1 MNISCPAPP
10 GVRLSRDRHGVVHVE
25 AEGDDLAGVSWGM
38 GYCHALD
45 RGLQMLL
52 MRILGQGRACELLD
66 PSGAMLDVDRFFR
79 RMGWSEDLTEQ
90 IDRVD
95 AAGRE
100 LLDAYCRGVNACFER
115 RRPWELK
122 LIGYRPEPWRRED
135 SVLASRMIGYIALAQ
150 SQAEMERLF
159 VEMVQAGACDA
170 RLRALFPGVTEEW
183 DRELLSKVKLG
194 QRIVPES
201 VRWLGAVPRAM
212 ASNNWV
218 VSGNRTR
225 SGKPMLANDPHLE
238 VNRLPAV
245 WYELVTRWGA
255 GRYAITATMPGLP
268 APLLGRTE
276 SLAWGATYSFMDGVD
291 SWIEECRDGK
301 RRTGDGWAPFRER
314 RETIL
319 RKGKTPVELIF
330 YECEH
335 GVLDG
340 DPHVSGSYLATRW
353 APGRSGAASL
363 AAAVEMWQARTVT
376 DGMAALGRLETSWNW
391 VLADRDGHVGYQ
403 MSGLLPRRRAG
414 VSGFV
419 PLPGWDP
426 ANDWQGFVATEDL
439 PRAYDPQEGFIV
451 TANHDLNH
459 LGLSRPI
466 NLPMGDY
473 RARRITELLEA
484 ESEMTVADHA
494 RIQADVYSIQACELM
509 AVLRPLL
516 PDTEDGRLLRD
527 WDLCYESASRGATL
541 FERFYRQ
548 LLLVVFGDGG
558 LGEDVVRHLL
568 SGTGIFIDFYDNFD
582 RVILDQDSPWYA
594 LREDG
599 RDRDALFRAAAGAAC
614 AAAGAACAAAG
625 AACGEPVPPWGEVNQ
640 VTLSHILFGGK
651 LPRFLGFDRGPV
663 PLRGGR
669 ATPHQGQVYRSAGRD
684 TSFAPSYRL
693 IVDLGDEVAHTC
705 LPGGASDRRFSKWY
719 CSELDAWLDGRYKTL
734 QA

>member
-1 MNISCPAPP
+1 MTISCPAPP
-10 GVRLSRDRHGVVHVE
+10 GVRLWRDRYGVVHVE
-25 AEGDDLAGVSWGM
+25 ADDLAGVSWGM
-38 GYCHALD
+38 GYSHALD

-52 MRILGQGRACELLD
+52 TRILGQGRACELLD
-66 PSGAMLDVDRFFR
+66 GSDAMLEVDRFFR
-79 RMGWSEDLTEQ
+79 RMGWTEEATEQ
-90 IDRVD
+90 IEGVD
-95 AAGRE
+95 AVSRE
-100 LLDAYCRGVNACFER
+100 LVDAYCRGVNARFKR
-115 RRPWELK
+115 RRPWELR
-122 LIGYRPEPWRRED
+122 LVGYRLEPWRPED
-135 SVLASRMIGYIALAQ
+135 SVLFSRMVGYVSLAQ

-159 VEMVQAGACDA
+159 VEMVQAGVDDD
-170 RLRALFPGVTEEW
+170 RLRALFPNVTETW
-183 DRELLSKVKLG
+183 DRELLSKVTLG
-194 QRIVPES
+194 ERIVPEA
-201 VRWLGAVPRAM
+201 VRWLSAVPRAM

-218 VSGNRTR
+218 VSGSKTR

-245 WYELVTRWGA
+245 WYELVTRWGDDH
-255 GRYAITATMPGLP
+255 YAIIATMPGLP
-268 APLLGRTE
+268 GPLLGRTE
-276 SLAWGATYSFMDGVD
+276 SLAWGATYTFMDGVD
-291 SWIEECRDGK
+291 SWIEDCRDGK
-301 RRTGDGWAPFRER
+301 RRSGDDWVSFRER
-314 RETIL
+314 RETIR
-319 RKGKTPVELIF
+319 RKDQAPIEEVF

-340 DPHVSGSYLATRW
+340 DPNVPGTYLATRW

-363 AAAVEMWQARTVT
+363 SASAAMWQARTVQE
-376 DGMAALGRLETSWNW
+376 GMAALGRLETAWNW

-403 MSGLLPRRRAG
+403 MSGFLPRRRDG

-426 ANDWQGFVATEDL
+426 ANDWQGFVDVAEL
-439 PRAYDPQEGFIV
+439 PHAFDPEEGFIV

-459 LGLSRPI
+459 LGRADPI

-473 RARRITELLEA
+473 RVRRITELLESQTA
-484 ESEMTVADHA
+484 MTVADHA
-494 RIQADVYSIQACELM
+494 RIQTDVTSIQARELM

-527 WDLCYESASRGATL
+527 WDLRYDLSSRGATL

-548 LLLVVFGDGG
+548 LLLAVFGDGG
-558 LGEDVVRHLL
+558 LGRDVVRHLA
-568 SGTGIFIDFYDNFD
+568 SGTGVFVDFYDNFD
-582 RVILDQDSPWYA
+582 RVLLDEDAPWYA

-599 RDRDALFRAAAGAAC
+599 RDRAALFYAAFD
-614 AAAGAACAAAG
+614 

-640 VTLSHILFGGK
+640 VKLTHIFFAGK
-651 LPRFLGFDRGPV
+651 LPRLLGFDRGPV

-693 IVDLGDEVAHTC
+693 IVDLGDDEAHTC

-719 CSELDAWLDGRYKTL
+719 CSELDAWVEGGIKTL
-734 QA
+734 RAREA